1 VERGE
6 DREVWSLPFPLVG
19 FVDWSAGCC
28 SGEGGS
34 VLGDSRMRFH
44 IAPPSLEE
52 AVIEAAQ
59 EGHGLIVAMGTT
71 FLFGVQ
77 GLPLGKVAGLWNVEF
92 SEEQVWEM
100 LENRNVGV
108 PL

>member
-6 DREVWSLPFPLVG
+6 DREVWSLPFPRVG
-19 FVDWSAGCC
+19 FVDWSVGCR
-28 SGEGGS
+28 SGESGS
-34 VLGDSRMRFH
+34 LLGNSRMRFH
-44 IAPPSLEE
+44 IAPASLEE

-59 EGHGLIVAMGTT
+59 EGHGLIVAMATIS
-71 FLFGVQ
+71 LFGVE

-92 SEEQVWEM
+92 TEEQVWEM